1 MEIHELND
9 ILSRCIRQ
17 DRLAQEK
24 LYNYTYQKLIGTAM
38 RYTKSREDAKWVFNL
53 AMMKV
58 YKNIE
63 KFKIGTNYL
72 GWSNDILIK
81 TSIDNIRKNTRHQR
95 IMAPVDSSFV
105 EGNKVTLNEALD
117 TLATEKIMEMVQRLG
132 EKERMVF
139 SLYVVD
145 GYKHKEIAELT
156 GLNLNT
162 SKWLLGKAKKELKE
176 MIGRLNEIRLSK

>member
-9 ILSRCIRQ
+9 ILADCVRQ
-17 DRLAQEK
+17 DRRSQEK

-38 RYTKSREDAKWVFNL
+38 RYAGSREDAKWVFNL

-63 KFKIGTNYL
+63 KFKIGTNFL
-72 GWSNDILIK
+72 GWANDILIK

-105 EGNKVTLNEALD
+105 EGNKVTLNEALNS
-117 TLATEKIMEMVQRLG
+117 LATEKIMEMVQRLG

-139 SLYVVD
+139 SLYVID
-145 GYKHKEIAELT
+145 GFKHKEIAEMT
-156 GLNLNT
+156 GINMNT
-162 SKWLLGKAKKELKE
+162 CKWLLGKAKKELKE
-176 MIGRLNEIRLSK
+176 MIGVLNEIRLSK